1 MHDTICCWLIP
12 HRRFIEYN
20 TTLNRQS
27 WTPSLA
33 EQVAIACNPS
43 GGNKEVWMSIVV
55 HVLGSSATNCGPPIP
70 SCVVGFG
77 CLGECLCILIPK
89 VADIAWGWLHRAAST
104 ARHQRWKDNE
114 PLCSRPIREHVPSM
128 VDHYLFAIFLNYFC
142 PYVIITSLAILFYI
156 LEQIKFGI
164 SDTTTPFMLSV
175 QKKIYFLY
183 FSLSLFFYL
192 VLCPC
197 NHASLNVFQ
206 PILRLHFSLYLFS
219 MCNQALWMDNVS
231 LQFKPS

>member
-1 MHDTICCWLIP
+1 
-12 HRRFIEYN
+12 
-20 TTLNRQS
+20 
-27 WTPSLA
+27 
-33 EQVAIACNPS
+33 
-43 GGNKEVWMSIVV
+43 MSIVV
-55 HVLGSSATNCGPPIP
+55 HVLESSATNCGPPIP

-77 CLGECLCILIPK
+77 CLGECLCILTPK

-183 FSLSLFFYL
+183 FYLSLFFYL

-197 NHASLNVFQ
+197 NHASLNVFN
-206 PILRLHFSLYLFS
+206 PSYVYIFLFTFFS
-219 MCNQALWMDNVS
+219 MCNQALWKDNVS
-231 LQFKPS
+231 LQSKPS

>member
-12 HRRFIEYN
+12 HRRLIEYN

-43 GGNKEVWMSIVV
+43 GGNKVVWMSIVV
-55 HVLGSSATNCGPPIP
+55 HVPGSSATNCGPPIP

-77 CLGECLCILIPK
+77 CLGESLCIPTPK

-114 PLCSRPIREHVPSM
+114 SLCYRPIEAHVPSL
-128 VDHYLFAIFLNYFC
+128 VDHYLFAIFLIYFC
-142 PYVIITSLAILFYI
+142 SYVTITSITFLFCI
-156 LEQIKFGI
+156 LE
-164 SDTTTPFMLSV
+164 
-175 QKKIYFLY
+175 
-183 FSLSLFFYL
+183 
-192 VLCPC
+192 
-197 NHASLNVFQ
+197 
-206 PILRLHFSLYLFS
+206 
-219 MCNQALWMDNVS
+219 
-231 LQFKPS
+231 